1 MSDVSDIN
9 TLLKKWGVFM
19 SKRDIIR
26 KCIAVVVAIAI
37 SRRRIYQSKQKS
49 GNQ

>member
-19 SKRDIIR
+19 SNRDIIR
-26 KCIAVVVAIAI
+26 KMYR
-37 SRRRIYQSKQKS
+37 SSGGDRNFQKKDLSK
-49 GNQ
+49 